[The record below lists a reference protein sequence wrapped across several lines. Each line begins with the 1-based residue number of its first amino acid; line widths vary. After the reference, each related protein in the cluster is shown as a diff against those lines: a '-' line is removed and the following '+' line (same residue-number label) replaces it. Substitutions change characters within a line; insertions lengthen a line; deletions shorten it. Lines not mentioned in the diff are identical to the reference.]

1 MSLPKRTKQ
10 AFVGAASLLTAAMP
24 YSALAQDFDGARA
37 QPVASYTTQ
46 NESRLVERSD
56 GVLWYQQGQGGYP
69 TSVTRDV
76 SAQRDAIIILADAA
90 PDNVEQFIA
99 GAKGVARWLGKQPG
113 VVQDIYVAATD
124 MGAPGTGGFTV
135 YRDGYLFAVDGD
147 ASMSSGQMIEHLN
160 ELGRWASK
168 PVSIASNSVPAL

>member
-1 MSLPKRTKQ
+1 MNSMKGILL
-10 AFVGAASLLTAAMP
+10 GAGLAAAVVT
-24 YSALAQDFDGARA
+24 SGGGLAQDFDSSSGQ
-37 QPVASYTTQ
+37 QPIPSHTAER
-46 NESRLVERSD
+46 ESRLVERED
-56 GVLWYQQGQGGYP
+56 GVLWFQQGQGGYP

-124 MGAPGTGGFTV
+124 MGTPGTGGFTV
-135 YRDGYLFAVDGD
+135 YRDGYLFALDGD

-160 ELGRWASK
+160 ELGRWAAAPHKGS
-168 PVSIASNSVPAL
+168 SNSDK